1 LPGGG
6 EGFLFVVDANQGYT
20 VPEAL
25 AFLEYLKSET
35 AAKLFADQGFTVLA
49 EVPAQ

>member
-1 LPGGG
+1 VLAKATSP
-6 EGFLFVVDANQGYT
+6 DAQ
-20 VPEAL
+20 

-35 AAKLFADQGFTVLA
+35 ASKLFADQGFTVLA